1 MSTNPS
7 RIQRAPLQQPTSR
20 EAWRDHDPTTVD
32 GKMLA
37 YLAEVDGATDYEM
50 QQALGII
57 SSTQSGNRRHLVE
70 RGLVYASDDRRLTP
84 RGTEAIVWRLNEG
97 AHRGPQVPAY
107 VPPNDSEGQGRLFE
121 PGPASAKLRPRNA
134 YDL

>member
-20 EAWRDHDPTTVD
+20 EALRAHDPTTVD
-32 GKMLA
+32 AKMLA

-57 SSTQSGNRRHLVE
+57 SATQTANRRHLVE
-70 RGLVYASDDRRLTP
+70 AGEVYASADRRPTP
-84 RGTEAIVWRLNEG
+84 SGRSAIVWRLG
-97 AHRGPQVPAY
+97 RGGPQVPAY
-107 VPPNDSEGQGRLFE
+107 VPPNDSEEQLRMF
-121 PGPASAKLRPRNA
+121 PVGPASAKKQSGDVW
-134 YDL
+134 DL